1 MKNGFVGE
9 LIGDLRGKSF
19 LDYGCGA
26 GLFVIH
32 AAEAGGSEVVGVDA
46 EGAVLATAR
55 LFAENRGVADRCRFV
70 EGERFPTRA
79 ADARAGGGLFDVILM
94 KDVLEHVEDDE
105 GLLRQAAA
113 HLRPD
118 GALIVST
125 QNALSLNYLTQGVYH
140 RHVLGDKA
148 WFGWDE
154 THLRFYS
161 FLSLT
166 TKLRLAGLQPLCWRA
181 NYLIPHRFA
190 RRTPS
195 GVRICRV
202 ECLAQPDRILGRRL
216 PFNRL
221 GWNIIVKAG
230 VRRGRVRAVAA
241 RRAPPSATVSLE
253 RGRR

>member
-1 MKNGFVGE
+1 MKNGFARE

-32 AAEAGGSEVVGVDA
+32 AAEAGASEVIGVDA

-55 LFAENRGVADRCRFV
+55 LFAESRGVAGRCRFV
-70 EGERFPTRA
+70 QSERFP
-79 ADARAGGGLFDVILM
+79 ARSGGGLFDVILM
-94 KDVLEHVEDDE
+94 KDVLEHVDDDE
-105 GLLRQAAA
+105 ALLRQAAA

-161 FLSLT
+161 FVSLT
-166 TKLRLAGLQPLCWRA
+166 KKLQLAGLQPLCWRA

-202 ECLAQPDRILGRRL
+202 ECLAKPDRILGRCV

-221 GWNIIVKAG
+221 GWNIIVRAG
-230 VRRGRVRAVAA
+230 VRRGHDRAVAA
-241 RRAPPSATVSLE
+241 RHAPPSATASVE
-253 RGRR
+253 RGR

>member
-1 MKNGFVGE
+1 VKNGFARE
-9 LIGDLRGKSF
+9 LIGDLRGRSF

-26 GLFVIH
+26 GLFVVH
-32 AAEAGGSEVVGVDA
+32 AAEAGASEVIGVDA

-55 LFAENRGVADRCRFV
+55 LFAESRGVAGRCRFV
-70 EGERFPTRA
+70 EGDRFPARA
-79 ADARAGGGLFDVILM
+79 EGGLAGGGLFDVILM

-140 RHVLGDKA
+140 RHVRGDKA

-166 TKLRLAGLQPLCWRA
+166 KKLQLAGLQPLCWRA

-202 ECLAQPDRILGRRL
+202 ECLAKPDRILGGYI

-241 RRAPPSATVSLE
+241 RRAPPSATASVG
-253 RGRR
+253 RGR

>member
-241 RRAPPSATVSLE
+241 RRAPPSATASVG
-253 RGRR
+253 RGR

>member
-1 MKNGFVGE
+1 M
-9 LIGDLRGKSF
+9 
-19 LDYGCGA
+19 
-26 GLFVIH
+26 
-32 AAEAGGSEVVGVDA
+32 DA

-55 LFAENRGVADRCRFV
+55 LFAENRGVAGRGRFV
-70 EGERFPTRA
+70 QSERFPA
-79 ADARAGGGLFDVILM
+79 LVAGGLAGGARARAELFDVILM
-94 KDVLEHVEDDE
+94 KDVLEHVEDDV

-113 HLRPD
+113 HLTPD

-125 QNALSLNYLTQGVYH
+125 QNALSLNYLTQGVYQ
-140 RHVLGDKA
+140 RHVRGDKA

-161 FLSLT
+161 FVSLT
-166 TKLRLAGLQPLCWRA
+166 KKLRLAGLEPLCWRA

-202 ECLAQPDRILGRRL
+202 ECLAKPDLILGRWF
-216 PFNRL
+216 PFNRM

-230 VRRGRVRAVAA
+230 VCRGRAGAAAA
-241 RRAPPSATVSLE
+241 RRAQPCATTSAH

>member
-1 MKNGFVGE
+1 VKNGFVGE

>member
-1 MKNGFVGE
+1 M
-9 LIGDLRGKSF
+9 
-19 LDYGCGA
+19 
-26 GLFVIH
+26 
-32 AAEAGGSEVVGVDA
+32 DA